1 MNRFI
6 KSTALGLGLAT
17 GVAATAAT
25 AGEFDGFYLGGYAS
39 GDFFTSPNTYGFG
52 AQAGYL
58 YEFTPGGYVGIEGDA
73 YFPSGNPNIYTGAA
87 RLGYD
92 FGTPFMAYAKVGA
105 GMDQTGARLWTIG
118 GGGQY
123 DIGNGAS
130 LRAGV
135 DRYQDFGGGA
145 ADYVAKVG
153 INYTF

>member
-73 YFPSGNPNIYTGAA
+73 YFPSGNPNIYTGAV